1 MFEVLFR
8 AASFPMER
16 TVAELLRE
24 QWEALKNNI
33 DVRLSDKTR
42 EINKQKKEIVD
53 LKQQLHLAK
62 GDFTKKVD
70 ASREALRPLATRAV
84 RRGNPD
90 INKRLKVRYSSVVT
104 ETIATAVV
112 MGLRTT
118 QPYAV
123 KRVMKNLLE
132 EKEKPL
138 HEHRHWD
145 WPKPGEMGACPMWER
160 KKLEVQWRLRM
171 LKQEEHLVQFWS

>member
-1 MFEVLFR
+1 MKQ
-8 AASFPMER
+8 
-16 TVAELLRE
+16 LLR
-24 QWEALKNNI
+24 
-33 DVRLSDKTR
+33 
-42 EINKQKKEIVD
+42 
-53 LKQQLHLAK
+53 LAN
-62 GDFTKKVD
+62 GNFTKEVD
-70 ASREALRPLATRAV
+70 ASREAPRPLATRAV

-104 ETIATAVV
+104 ETIAAAAV

-123 KRVMKNLLE
+123 RRVMKNLLE

-145 WPKPGEMGACPMWER
+145 WPKPGEKGACSVRES
-160 KKLEVQWRLRM
+160 KKLKAQWRLRM
-171 LKQEEHLVQFWS
+171 QKQEEHLV